1 MKTTP
6 RAVQRRCRARS
17 DNENI
22 LKIEVVTPEDRKR
35 FDHLLGQYHY
45 LGETCPVGD
54 FLRQVAILDGE
65 WVGLLA
71 WGAAC
76 YALKDR
82 DQYIGWT
89 PTLRAERQ
97 KLIVQNRRFLLLR
110 EKGEEPNLASRILG
124 ASVKALPEQ
133 WQAHFGYVPLLAET
147 FTDLEAFAGTCYKA
161 AGWIPLGRTKGFSRH
176 RADFFVPNDRPKKL
190 WVKPL
195 RKNALALLGAPEL
208 PVAHQPGA
216 SSSAHGV
223 MPLRQPQIESLHDH
237 LSRVPDPRAA
247 NREFPIGAVLSMVA
261 MALLSG
267 QRDISQ
273 IMRFGWRFTQAQ
285 RKSLGLPRKDAK
297 KFYRVPGY
305 KVYYNLLSKLNPD
318 TLAESLSAWLRAH
331 SGALPASL
339 ALDGKMIRET
349 VGIVCLADHET
360 GVPHA
365 MACMSRKEG
374 EGDRCEMKTAQK
386 LIATLPDLNHKLV
399 TADALHCQ
407 AATAQAIVAQ
417 GGDYLLQVK
426 DNQKTVR
433 ALAEAGMAGLPPFLP
448 GSKKNTVA
456 KPIAKSL

>member
-1 MKTTP
+1 MKITSP
-6 RAVQRRCRARS
+6 SAQRRCPAHS
-17 DNENI
+17 DNGNI
-22 LKIEVVTPEDRKR
+22 LKIEVVMPQDRKR
-35 FDHLLGQYHY
+35 FDRLLGAYHY
-45 LGETCPVGD
+45 LGETCAVGD

-89 PTLRAERQ
+89 PTWRAERQ
-97 KLIVQNRRFLLLR
+97 KLVVQNRRFLLLG
-110 EKGEEPNLASRILG
+110 EKGAQPNLASRILG

-133 WQAHFGYVPLLAET
+133 WMAHFGYVPLLAET
-147 FTDLEAFAGTCYKA
+147 FTDIEAFAGTCYKA

-176 RADFFVPNDRPKKL
+176 RADFFVPNGRPKKL

-195 RKNALALLGAPEL
+195 RKNALALLCAPEL
-208 PVAHQPGA
+208 PAAHQPGA
-216 SSSAHGV
+216 NSSAHGV
-223 MPLRQPQIESLHDH
+223 MPLRQPQIESLHEH
-237 LSRVPDPRAA
+237 FCRVPDPRAA
-247 NREFPIGAVLSMVA
+247 NREFHIGAALSIVA

-267 QRDISQ
+267 LRDISQ
-273 IMRFGWRFTQAQ
+273 ITRFGSRLTQAQ
-285 RKSLGLPRKDAK
+285 RKSMGLPRKDGK

-318 TLAESLSAWLRAH
+318 TLAESLSAWLRLH
-331 SGALPASL
+331 SGTLPSSL

-365 MACMSRKEG
+365 MACMSMKEG
-374 EGDRCEMKTAQK
+374 EGDRCELKTAQK
-386 LIATLPDLNHKLV
+386 LIAALPDLNHKLV

-407 AATAQAIVAQ
+407 SATAQAIVAQ

-426 DNQKTVR
+426 DNQKTVH
-433 ALAEAGMAGLPPFLP
+433 ALAKAGMAKLSPFLP
-448 GSKKNTVA
+448 ASKKNMAA
-456 KPIAKSL
+456 KPTARSP